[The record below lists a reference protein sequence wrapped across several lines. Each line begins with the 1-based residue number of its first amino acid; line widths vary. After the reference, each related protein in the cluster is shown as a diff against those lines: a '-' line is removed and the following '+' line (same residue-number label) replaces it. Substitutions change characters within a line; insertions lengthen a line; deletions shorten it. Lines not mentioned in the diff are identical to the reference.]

1 MVFISVRFGINLFQ
15 RGIFANP
22 CKQEHYLFA
31 SFLHFWNGLV
41 SSDFACVL
49 DIVSKIATKVRL
61 LESLEGLSF
70 SELESRLAAAEVN
83 PIHAKALFSAVQ
95 RRLELPLAMTIPKLV
110 APLQRWLASESA
122 PNPCTMESIAETPS
136 ADGFTHKYL
145 LRLSDGAEIEAV
157 QMGFPG
163 RFTACLSSQVGCA
176 MGCVFCATGQMG
188 FARHLSAGEI
198 VAQALHVERQLRANH
213 GDRLRNLVMM
223 GMGEPLHNF
232 EPTMEALGI
241 LTDNRGLNI
250 GPARVAISTV
260 GHIPGIEA
268 LARHPKRYS
277 LAVSL
282 HGASDAERGALI
294 PVNKKWPLADL
305 LQTCRDY
312 SRIKRAR
319 VFFAWTLIGGVNDS
333 EDHARRLAELLRGMD
348 AHVNLIPLNPTEGFE
363 GDAPSEERVRAFQQ
377 IIQDSGL
384 PSTVRQRR
392 GIDVAAGCGQLKV
405 ARGNRA

>member
-1 MVFISVRFGINLFQ
+1 MPSDAIQSK
-15 RGIFANP
+15 NP
-22 CKQEHYLFA
+22 DY
-31 SFLHFWNGLV
+31 
-41 SSDFACVL
+41 
-49 DIVSKIATKVRL
+49 
-61 LESLEGLSF
+61 LEGLNF
-70 SELESRLAAAEVN
+70 SLLEARLEDSGVN
-83 PIHAKALFSAVQ
+83 PVHAKALFNAVH
-95 RRLELPLAMTIPKLV
+95 RRLERAPTEAGDHLV
-110 APLQRWLASESA
+110 PPLQHWLSSRAA
-122 PNPCTMESIAETPS
+122 PQHCPLDLVTETPS
-136 ADGFTHKYL
+136 ADGYTHKYL
-145 LRLSDGAEIEAV
+145 LRLADGAEVEAV

-188 FARHLSAGEI
+188 FARHLTAGEI
-198 VAQALHVERQLRANH
+198 VAQALHVERQLRATR
-213 GDRLRNLVMM
+213 GERLRNIVMM
-223 GMGEPLHNF
+223 GMGEPLHNL
-232 EPTMEALGI
+232 EATLTALEI

-260 GHIPGIEA
+260 GHIPGIEQ

-282 HGASDAERGALI
+282 HGASDAERAALV

-305 LQTCRDY
+305 IQACRDY
-312 SRIKRAR
+312 SRLKRAR

-333 EDHARRLAELLRGMD
+333 DDHARRLAELLRGMD

-363 GDAPSEERVRAFQQ
+363 GDAPSDARVRAFQA

-392 GIDVAAGCGQLKV
+392 GIDVAAGCGQLKA
-405 ARGNRA
+405 ARVNRV

>member
-1 MVFISVRFGINLFQ
+1 M
-15 RGIFANP
+15 P
-22 CKQEHYLFA
+22 
-31 SFLHFWNGLV
+31 
-41 SSDFACVL
+41 SDAIQSR
-49 DIVSKIATKVRL
+49 DPDY
-61 LESLEGLSF
+61 LEGLNF
-70 SELESRLAAAEVN
+70 PLLEARLQDSGVN
-83 PIHAKALFSAVQ
+83 PVHAKALFNAVH
-95 RRLELPLAMTIPKLV
+95 RRLEGALTEEGDHLVPPLR
-110 APLQRWLASESA
+110 RWLSSDGA
-122 PNPCTMESIAETPS
+122 PRACPLESITETPS
-136 ADGFTHKYL
+136 SDGYTHKYL
-145 LRLSDGAEIEAV
+145 LRLADGAQVEAV

-188 FARHLSAGEI
+188 FARHLTAGEI
-198 VAQALHVERQLRANH
+198 VAQALHVERQLRASR
-213 GDRLRNLVMM
+213 GERLRNIVMM

-232 EPTMEALGI
+232 EATMTALEI

-260 GHIPGIEA
+260 GHIPGIEQ
-268 LARHPKRYS
+268 LTRHPKRYS

-282 HGASDAERGALI
+282 HGASDTERAALV

-305 LQTCRDY
+305 IQTCRDY
-312 SRIKRAR
+312 SRLKRAR

-333 EDHARRLAELLRGMD
+333 EDHARRLAALLSGMD

-363 GDAPSEERVRAFQQ
+363 GDAPFDERVRAFQQ
-377 IIQDSGL
+377 IVQDSGL

-405 ARGNRA
+405 ARANRA